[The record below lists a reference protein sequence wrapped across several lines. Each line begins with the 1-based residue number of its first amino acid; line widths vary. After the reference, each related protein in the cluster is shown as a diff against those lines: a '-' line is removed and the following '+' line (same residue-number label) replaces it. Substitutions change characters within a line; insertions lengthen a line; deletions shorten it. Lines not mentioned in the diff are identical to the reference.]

1 MDSTINSVSNPAAT
15 GPGAAP
21 SAGNNK
27 LGKNEFLKLLMTQL
41 GNQDPTSP
49 ASTEQF
55 VTQLATFASL
65 ELQQN
70 ANTQLENLLL
80 AQASSNQTAMTN
92 FVGKD
97 IVYRTDS
104 MTLEANKP
112 AIGEAQLAVSADK
125 VTVVVS
131 DQNGKPVRTMQLGSH
146 EAGNMTFTWDG
157 RDDQGRAQPA
167 GNYKIQVTAA
177 GSDGKSIAVD
187 QRGRGHVTGVS
198 FEGGVAQVKVGD
210 TTVKIPDIVEIKERT
225 TTP

>member
-1 MDSTINSVSNPAAT
+1 MNSTVNTVSNPAAT

-21 SAGNNK
+21 TAGNNK
-27 LGKNEFLKLLMTQL
+27 LGKDEFLKLLMTQL
-41 GNQDPTSP
+41 GHQDPTSP

-70 ANTQLENLLL
+70 ANSQLENILL

-104 MTLEANKP
+104 LTLEGGQP
-112 AIGEAQLAVSADK
+112 AEGEAQLALTAEK
-125 VTVVVS
+125 VTVVVT
-131 DQNGKPVRTMQLGSH
+131 DGNGKQIRTMHLGSH
-146 EAGNMTFTWDG
+146 EAGGISFSWDG
-157 RDDQGRAQPA
+157 RDDQGRTMAP
-167 GNYKIQVTAA
+167 GNYKVQVTAA
-177 GSDGKSIAVD
+177 GADGKSIAVD

-210 TTVKIPDIVEIKERT
+210 TAVKIPDIVEIKERT